1 MIHKKATA
9 EWSGNLSGGKGS
21 FSYGKERPV
30 TQPYSFNSRF
40 EDENGTGPED
50 LIAAAHAA
58 CYSMALS
65 HLLNEEGFHPE
76 RVLTAADVSLAE
88 NGEGPSVRS
97 SHLHTT
103 VLCPEM
109 EKPVLDKLASAAA
122 ENCPVSKALAG
133 VDISVEAELMDSRG
147 ELGV

>member
-9 EWSGNLSGGKGS
+9 EWSGNLPGGTGS
-21 FSYGKERPV
+21 FSFGSEQPV
-30 TQPYSFNSRF
+30 SQSYSFNSRF

-65 HLLNEEGFHPE
+65 HLLNEEGKHPE
-76 RVLTAADVSLAE
+76 RVLTSADVSLDT
-88 NGEGPSVRS
+88 NGDEPSVS
-97 SHLHTT
+97 SSKLHTT
-103 VLCPEM
+103 VLCPD
-109 EKPVLDKLASAAA
+109 LDKQELEKLASAAA

-133 VDISVEAELMDSRG
+133 IEISVEAELMDSRG

>member
-9 EWSGNLSGGKGS
+9 EWSGNLSEGRGT
-21 FSYGKERPV
+21 FTFGKEEPT
-30 TQPYSFNSRF
+30 TQSYSFNSRF

-65 HLLNEEGFHPE
+65 HLLNEEGKHPE
-76 RVLTAADVSLAE
+76 RVLTSADVSLAT
-88 NGEGPSVRS
+88 NDEGPSVTS
-97 SHLHTT
+97 SKLHTT
-103 VLCPEM
+103 VLCPDLDKE
-109 EKPVLDKLASAAA
+109 ELDKLASAAA

-133 VDISVEAELMDSRG
+133 IEISVEAELMDSRG
-147 ELGV
+147 KLGV